1 MPLVNGRY
9 AVMDLASGDIS
20 EEDLPEDYALSGP
33 EVLDRVDKVL
43 RGRADAIVIGS
54 GVLTASFIPA
64 ACAGF
69 VRRLGDSPSAERICP
84 LTGNIGVEMKLS
96 GFDFIVLEK
105 AAAEPGYLWVRDGIV
120 EFVPSPGMPA
130 LDSWGRT
137 DAVRS
142 DQGDRRIQ
150 VISTGPWADEA
161 LPTSQLVMN
170 YWGGEDKNGFAAEF
184 GRRNLLAVAFR
195 GMGELELDD
204 PDGHFASS
212 NELRRKHISL
222 LGRSGGLA
230 AFSETASREDLVNL
244 RHRDVG
250 CFGCPFPCRTF
261 YKTAEDPRT
270 MKLEDKEPGYLAYDI
285 PAVDRMTALGLSPR
299 DLISVMAMCARNGA
313 EPVSVVDSVASRG
326 SEVDV
331 ATVGSL
337 LESRGPASAI
347 GRPLPGAFGSSF
359 ADPEAFV
366 HCLSLGLCPR
376 YWARVGFDVGLLS
389 VAVESALGAACQL

>member
-9 AVMDLASGDIS
+9 AVIDLASGDVS
-20 EEDLPEDYALSGP
+20 EQSLPEDYALSGP
-33 EVLDRVDKVL
+33 KVLDRIDDIL
-43 RGRADAIVIGS
+43 RGRDDAIAIGS

-69 VRRLGDSPSAERICP
+69 LRRLGDSPSAERICP

-96 GFDFIVLEK
+96 GFDFIVLENV
-105 AAAEPGYLWVRDGIV
+105 AEEPGYLWVRDGIA
-120 EFVPSPGMPA
+120 EFVPSPGMSER
-130 LDSWGRT
+130 DSWGRT

-142 DQGDRRIQ
+142 EQGDRRIQ

-184 GRRNLLAVAFR
+184 GRRNLLAAAFR

-204 PDGHFASS
+204 PEGHFASS
-212 NELRRKHISL
+212 NELQKAHISL
-222 LGRSGGLA
+222 LGRNGGLA
-230 AFSETASREDLVNL
+230 AFSEAASGDALVQL
-244 RHRDVG
+244 RHRDVA

-261 YKTAEDPRT
+261 YKTAEDPKT
-270 MKLEDKEPGYLAYDI
+270 MKLENKEPGYLAYDI
-285 PAVDRMTALGLSPR
+285 PAVDRMTALGLSSR
-299 DLISVMAMCARNGA
+299 DLISVMIKCARHGA

-326 SEVDV
+326 SGVDV
-331 ATVGSL
+331 ATVESL
-337 LESRGPASAI
+337 LESRGPASAV
-347 GRPLPGAFGSSF
+347 GRTLPGAFSASF
-359 ADPEAFV
+359 ADPESFV

-376 YWARVGFDVGLLS
+376 YWARVGFDLGPLS
-389 VAVESALGAACQL
+389 VTVERALGAACQL